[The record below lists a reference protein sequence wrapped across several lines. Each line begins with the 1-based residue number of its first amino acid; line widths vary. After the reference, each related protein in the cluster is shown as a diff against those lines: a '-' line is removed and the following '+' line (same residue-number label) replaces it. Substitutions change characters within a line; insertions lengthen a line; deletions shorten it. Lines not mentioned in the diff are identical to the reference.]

1 MITLVEVARGVAGAY
16 RLARRDPGGMAWFD
30 DSPRGY
36 WRSYWAAVVVAPA
49 FLILDLITGGFGEE
63 FGLRAAAVQAIA
75 YVIDWTAFPLAMI
88 FVADTLNKWPRYRR
102 YIVAY
107 NWSNLIQM
115 ALLLPLAAIAVA
127 FPSHPTLLLAQF
139 AGIVMLV
146 YRAYIAHVALQVG
159 FGVAAGI
166 VLIDVVLS
174 GFLKSVSDTLMR
186 MG

>member
-1 MITLVEVARGVAGAY
+1 MITLAEVARGVAGAY

-30 DSPRGY
+30 DSPHGY
-36 WRSYWAAVVVAPA
+36 WRSFWAAVVVAPA

-63 FGLRAAAVQAIA
+63 FGLRAAAIQTIA
-75 YVIDWTAFPLAMI
+75 YVIDWTAFPLAMVFI
-88 FVADTLNKWPRYRR
+88 ADTLGKWPHYRR

-115 ALLLPLAAIAVA
+115 GLLLPLAVIAVT
-127 FPSHPTLLLAQF
+127 FPSQPTLLLAQL
-139 AGIVMLV
+139 AGLIMLV

-166 VLIDVVLS
+166 VLVDVVLS
-174 GFLKSVSDTLMR
+174 GFLKSVSDTLLR
-186 MG
+186 M